1 MCLCCLNGIL
11 ISDCYFKISTEPDI
25 PKAKVKIRFLPN
37 HTNQRAKERHTGQDG
52 GRFSRILGQIEDEAE
67 K

>member
-1 MCLCCLNGIL
+1 MCLCCSSEIA
-11 ISDCYFKISTEPDI
+11 ISNSYFGISTETDI
-25 PKAKVKIRFLPN
+25 PKAKVKLRFLPN

>member
-1 MCLCCLNGIL
+1 MCLCCSNRIA
-11 ISDCYFKISTEPDI
+11 ISNSYFKIPTETDI

-37 HTNQRAKERHTGQDG
+37 HTNQRAKERHTCQDG
-52 GRFSRILGQIEDEAE
+52 GRFSRILGQIEDKAE